1 MKHLWETVAAERGA
15 LADDLARL
23 SEEQWETPSLN
34 SEWTV
39 HHTLA
44 HMVST
49 ANTGPLGFV
58 GGIVGS
64 GFRFSEFAD
73 RGIIKHIGFTP
84 AETLASFRAIQ
95 HSKKSPPGPKT
106 AWLGETIIHAEDIR
120 RPLGITHDYPA
131 DAVEACLE
139 FFQGSNTLIG
149 TKRRIDGIAL
159 VATDVDWQHGAG
171 LTVRGRGID
180 LLMAATGR
188 GSACAKLSGS
198 GLATLESR
206 C

>member
-1 MKHLWETVAAERGA
+1 MWKIVAAERGA
-15 LADDLARL
+15 LAHDLAGL
-23 SEEQWETPSLN
+23 SDEQWDTPSLN
-34 SEWTV
+34 EEWTV

-49 ANTGPLGFV
+49 ANTGPVGFV
-58 GGIVGS
+58 VGFVGS
-64 GFRFSEFAD
+64 GFRFSEYSD
-73 RGIIKHIGFTP
+73 RGIIKHIGLTP

-95 HSKKSPPGPKT
+95 DSKKAPPGPRT

-120 RPLGITHDYPA
+120 RPLGIAHDYPA
-131 DAVEACLE
+131 EAVEACLE
-139 FFQGSNTLIG
+139 FFQGSNALIG
-149 TKRRIDGIAL
+149 TKQRIDGIAL

-188 GSACAKLSGS
+188 GSACANLSGS
-198 GLATLESR
+198 GLTTLESR